1 VTVAVSARISALLE
15 GVTIALDAIRA
26 NKVRAAL
33 TILGIAVGVFSVTA
47 MAAMIHGINESVAK
61 DIESAGATTFF
72 ITRWPVGF
80 NSCDGTDE
88 LCPWRHNPGTSFA
101 EMTAIGRLP
110 SVQGVMG
117 ELDFNGVFKYGD
129 RALPSAQLTGYTPG
143 WEQMT
148 GGDINPGRSFTIEE
162 NASGARVV
170 LLNDIA
176 VKHLFADSVDPVGK
190 SVTIDNA
197 PFEVIGW
204 YHYHPS
210 FFTGGEHAMGIIPVQ
225 TLLRHYKVWVPDMW
239 VSVKPVASVPRDQ
252 AIDDIIAYLRGARGL
267 RPERRNNFEI
277 ITQDRLFQVYN
288 NFFGVIG
295 AVTLTLSAVGLLVGG
310 VGVIAIM
317 MISVTERT
325 REIGVRKALGATRLI
340 ILWQF
345 LIEAV
350 TLTSIGVGI
359 GFLLGW
365 GAAAFTKWQ
374 WPNIPASVPP
384 VAVLFAIGAS
394 IITGIA
400 FGVLPAVRASRLD
413 PVTALRYE

>member
-1 VTVAVSARISALLE
+1 MALSARVAALFE
-15 GVTIALDAIRA
+15 GVTIALDAIRS

-47 MAAMIHGINESVAK
+47 MAAMIHGINDSVSK

-72 ITRWPVGF
+72 VTRWPVGF

-88 LCPWRHNPGTSFA
+88 MCPWRHNPGTSFA
-101 EMTAIGRLP
+101 EMAAIGRLP
-110 SVQGVMG
+110 TVQNVLG

-129 RALPSAQLTGYTPG
+129 RALPSAQLTGYTAG
-143 WEQMT
+143 WELMD
-148 GGDINPGRSFTIEE
+148 GGDISPGRSFTFEE
-162 NASGARVV
+162 NASGAHVV

-176 VKHLFADSVDPVGK
+176 VKHLFADSINPVGK
-190 SVTIDNA
+190 TVTIDNA
-197 PFEVIGW
+197 PYQVIGF

-210 FFTGGEHAMGIIPVQ
+210 FFSGGEHAIGIIPIQ
-225 TLLRHYKVWVPDMW
+225 TLIRHYKVWVPDMW
-239 VSVKPVASVPRDQ
+239 VSVKPVTGVPRDQ
-252 AIDDIIAYLRGARGL
+252 AIDDVVAYLRGARGL
-267 RPERRNNFEI
+267 RPERGNNFEI
-277 ITQDRLFQVYN
+277 VTQDRLFQIYN
-288 NFFGVIG
+288 DFFGKIEI
-295 AVTLTLSAVGLLVGG
+295 VTLVLSAVGLLVGG

-359 GFLLGW
+359 GFFIGW
-365 GAAAFTKWQ
+365 GAALATRTF
-374 WPNIPASVPP
+374 WPSIPA
-384 VAVLFAIGAS
+384 
-394 IITGIA
+394 
-400 FGVLPAVRASRLD
+400 
-413 PVTALRYE
+413 

>member
-1 VTVAVSARISALLE
+1 MAVSARVSALLE
-15 GVTIALDAIRA
+15 GVAIALDAIRA

-72 ITRWPVGF
+72 VTRWPVGF

-88 LCPWRHNPGTSFA
+88 MCPWRHNPGTSFA
-101 EMTAIGRLP
+101 EMTAMGRLP
-110 SVQGVMG
+110 TIQAVMG

-143 WEQMT
+143 WEQMD
-148 GGDINPGRSFTIEE
+148 GGDISPGRSFTYEE
-162 NASGARVV
+162 NASGAHVV
-170 LLNDIA
+170 LLNDVA
-176 VKHLFADSVDPVGK
+176 VKHLFPDSVDPVGK
-190 SVTIDNA
+190 TITIDNA
-197 PFEVIGW
+197 PYEVIGF

-210 FFTGGEHAMGIIPVQ
+210 FFSGGEHAIGIIPIQ
-225 TLLRHYKVWVPDMW
+225 TLIRHYKVWVPDMW
-239 VSVKPVASVPRDQ
+239 VSIKPVSGVPRDQ
-252 AIDDIIAYLRGARGL
+252 AVDDVIAYLRGARGL
-267 RPERRNNFEI
+267 RPERKNNFEI
-277 ITQDRLFQVYN
+277 VTQDRLFQVYN

-295 AVTLTLSAVGLLVGG
+295 IVTLVLSAVGLLVGG

-325 REIGVRKALGATRLI
+325 REIGVRKALGATRVI

-359 GFLLGW
+359 GFVVGW
-365 GAAAFTKWQ
+365 AAAAFTRWQ
-374 WPNIPASVPP
+374 WPAIPASVPP
-384 VAVLFAIGAS
+384 LAILIA
-394 IITGIA
+394 IITSIVTGIL